1 MKYILISLSLLAFG
15 ANAAAVPTEQ
25 AIELC
30 RAEQN
35 ALKRLVCYDAINL
48 SSTQTAAQSSAPTAP
63 SATLTAEADKNI
75 EDYFGQEHKRNVQD
89 PDVINVTVKSFEY
102 SLRKELIIEFD
113 NGQIWRQKGTQ
124 YYPIA
129 VGEQHRITRGVLNSF
144 RLGNDRNNRTISIG
158 RQQ

>member
-1 MKYILISLSLLAFG
+1 MKYILISLSLLAYG
-15 ANAAAVPTEQ
+15 ANAAVPTEQ

-35 ALKRLVCYDAINL
+35 ALKRLVCYDAINVG
-48 SSTQTAAQSSAPTAP
+48 SAITTAK
-63 SATLTAEADKNI
+63 SATTTATPAAEADTNT
-75 EDYFGQEHKRNVQD
+75 EGYFGLEHKRNVQD

-129 VGEQHRITRGVLNSF
+129 VGEEHRITRGVLNSF